1 MRPALTT
8 SVSSP
13 VPSPAPPAVPADGHS
28 DVLAL
33 IPALN
38 ESQTIAD
45 VVTAARRHLA
55 CDVLVIDDGSSDATG
70 ALASGAG
77 AYVLTHPFNLG
88 VGAAIRSGILHARMQ
103 GYAKVI
109 QVDGDGQH
117 DPADA
122 RRMLELLDQ
131 GADLVVG
138 SRFAED
144 GTRSEKYQ
152 VGWARR
158 LSMKFLARV
167 ATRETGT
174 TITDA
179 TSGYRAFGPRAV
191 ALFARHYPTTY
202 LSDTVEALLMAG
214 AADLKVVEVGVQM
227 HQRQGGVA
235 SANKLKSLAYLA
247 RLNLIIVIHP
257 FRRAPQLRAPL
268 ATGDDPTGQGAPA

>member
-1 MRPALTT
+1 
-8 SVSSP
+8 
-13 VPSPAPPAVPADGHS
+13 
-28 DVLAL
+28 VLAL

-45 VVTAARRHLA
+45 VVGAARTHLG

-88 VGAAIRSGILHARMQ
+88 VGAAIRSGILYARMQ
-103 GYAKVI
+103 GYTKVI

-122 RRMLELLDQ
+122 RRMLDLLDE
-131 GADLVVG
+131 GVDLVVA

-144 GTRSEKYQ
+144 GERTERYQ

-158 LSMKFLARV
+158 LSMRFLARV
-167 ATRETGT
+167 ASRETGT

-214 AADLKVVEVGVQM
+214 AADLRVREVGVQM

-247 RLNLIIVIHP
+247 RLNLIILVHP

-268 ATGDDPTGQGAPA
+268 EVAAPDGTGPDGTGQEVPA